1 MCPLARFRGQL
12 FAKLR
17 HMFFQAICFVFSL
30 SGRKKVPRC
39 IAVDVA
45 VTMFNKPDMSKKNVK
60 QKKLLQVL
68 QTLQVKSQNCCVIDF
83 PYYQSIVSKAVFV
96 CCILGQCFIGPEPS
110 RFAHVCI
117 ARLTTNSLQQTLNI
131 HQRLLAHT
139 SPLWMHFEPPNFPLN
154 NVDVEES

>member
-45 VTMFNKPDMSKKNVK
+45 VTMFNKPDMSKKCRTK
-60 QKKLLQVL
+60 IALGF
-68 QTLQVKSQNCCVIDF
+68 IDF
-83 PYYQSIVSKAVFV
+83 AGEI
-96 CCILGQCFIGPEPS
+96 IE
-110 RFAHVCI
+110 
-117 ARLTTNSLQQTLNI
+117 
-131 HQRLLAHT
+131 LLCH
-139 SPLWMHFEPPNFPLN
+139 
-154 NVDVEES
+154 

>member
-1 MCPLARFRGQL
+1 MCPLTRFRGQL

-60 QKKLLQVL
+60 QK
-68 QTLQVKSQNCCVIDF
+68 NC
-83 PYYQSIVSKAVFV
+83 
-96 CCILGQCFIGPEPS
+96 S
-110 RFAHVCI
+110 RFY
-117 ARLTTNSLQQTLNI
+117 RLC
-131 HQRLLAHT
+131 R
-139 SPLWMHFEPPNFPLN
+139 
-154 NVDVEES
+154 